1 MSDLQVTH
9 SHGAVARGAVIK
21 LSPLSVRDT
30 AARLSAVVKSD
41 QKAEGVVGRPRT
53 VAVLAHSVGVGMSC
67 LVSYWLITYVLSY
80 AHSVSRADDQL
91 GGMWAVIATVFVYR
105 ITYRQSVGAAL
116 SRMAATVFSFALC
129 LIYLLLLPFHPLG
142 LAALIGIGTFV
153 LMVMGRDDLVVTT
166 GITTAVVMVVA
177 ALSPHDAWQQPILR
191 LVDTL
196 VGVAIGVA
204 AATIGLRV
212 SSRTA
217 RGTHDR
223 VTNTTSS

>member
-1 MSDLQVTH
+1 MSNLQVTH
-9 SHGAVARGAVIK
+9 SSDAVARVVTK
-21 LSPLSVRDT
+21 LSPLTLSDAV
-30 AARLSAVVKSD
+30 ARLSAVMTSG
-41 QKAEGVVGRPRT
+41 QTAEGRVRQRT
-53 VAVLAHSVGVGMSC
+53 VAALAHSVGVGISC
-67 LVSYWLITYVLSY
+67 LVSYWLITYVLSHV
-80 AHSVSRADDQL
+80 HSVSRADDQL

-116 SRMAATVFSFALC
+116 SRTAATVVSFALV
-129 LIYLLLLPFHPLG
+129 LIYLLLFPFHPLG

-153 LMVMGRDDLVVTT
+153 LMVMDRDDLVVTT

-204 AATIGLRV
+204 AATLGLRG
-212 SSRTA
+212 SRPA
-217 RGTHDR
+217 RSTHG
-223 VTNTTSS
+223 S